1 MSIPDF
7 NSLSAEDKA
16 RVETVEEL
24 TAGLV
29 RLSSDMLHLHGEDE
43 KSDVILMAAFA
54 GAIQE
59 INRVSPAFSTRV
71 GILLKEMSEFTI
83 PRKYDA

>member
-1 MSIPDF
+1 VSIPDF

-24 TAGLV
+24 TMGLL
-29 RLSSDMLHLHGEDE
+29 RMSSDMLSLHGEDNRT
-43 KSDVILMAAFA
+43 DVILMAAFA
-54 GAIQE
+54 GAINE
-59 INRVSPAFSTRV
+59 INRVSPNFSKGVTT
-71 GILLKEMSEFTI
+71 LLSELKDFTI